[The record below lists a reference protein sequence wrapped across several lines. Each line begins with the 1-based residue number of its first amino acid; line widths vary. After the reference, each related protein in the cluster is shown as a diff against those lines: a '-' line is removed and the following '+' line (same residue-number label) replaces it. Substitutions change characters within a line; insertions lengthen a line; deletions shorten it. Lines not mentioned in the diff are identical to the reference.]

1 MEKNYNFERKKLM
14 LPEYGRHIH
23 QMVDYLCTIEDRTVR
38 NEQAHVVVEVM
49 GNINPVL
56 RDAADFK
63 HKLWDHLAIM
73 SDFKLD
79 IDYPCEIV
87 KEENL
92 ESKPE
97 PMTYKLENIKFRH
110 YGKTIERMI
119 ERACEYPE
127 GEERDA
133 LVMLIANHMKKLIF
147 QISKE
152 DVDDAKIFKDLAFF
166 SKGKIQI
173 SADTKALHEFKE
185 APVAT
190 KTTAKKK
197 KKK

>member
-1 MEKNYNFERKKLM
+1 
-14 LPEYGRHIH
+14 
-23 QMVDYLCTIEDRTVR
+23 
-38 NEQAHVVVEVM
+38 
-49 GNINPVL
+49 
-56 RDAADFK
+56 
-63 HKLWDHLAIM
+63 M

-185 APVAT
+185 APVAA